1 MDYSSGKLIFI
12 FLIAAALAAVFA
24 LLLARRYRSTM
35 QRLMSAPAV
44 VGDVSLAPSTRPV
57 ETPASLSWADNRRSG
72 LRTAALL
79 VLLSALISFSGAWLF
94 LSVVMAAEQAFSPVR
109 LVTLGLLNLW
119 PVLPSLGLLWR
130 WSRARVLGALALW
143 FVASLALLSWRTI
156 EAQPLSALL
165 IYLGVE
171 IGPPMLLIGL
181 LCMGGAT
188 RAIAPWLLPLLL
200 GLVWAS
206 NAGIDLLAWI
216 VDERP
221 GWLMA
226 LPVPIPA
233 PVILA
238 AFAIAPWL
246 VAWWPAKW
254 LGRALAAAYA
264 RRWLS
269 ELLVLFTATW
279 GIVLLM
285 RALGAAGD
293 MGLGAAVLL
302 LPLAWIPLVMALA
315 SRLRQTAGRPPTLLV
330 LRVFQ
335 RDAQVQALFDDV
347 VERWRL
353 SGNTVLIAGTDLVER
368 TIDAGDI
375 FDFLEGRLEERFIRH
390 PAEIEARIAA
400 FEFGPDAEGRHR
412 INEVYCHD
420 TTWQAALDALV
431 ATSDVVL
438 MDLRGFKTYN
448 RGCRHE
454 LGVLAHAPS
463 LARVIVLTDGDTDRD
478 DARAAAAGAPDGR
491 FWWVDTAHSNRAKRR
506 EVLQALFVAGTGRDR

>member
-12 FLIAAALAAVFA
+12 FLVAAALAVVFA
-24 LLLARRYRSTM
+24 LLLARRYRAVM
-35 QRLMSAPAV
+35 RRLMSAPAV
-44 VGDVSLAPSTRPV
+44 ATAVATVPLPAPRAAPRSVSWT
-57 ETPASLSWADNRRSG
+57 DNRRCG

-79 VLLSALISFSGAWLF
+79 VLLSVLISFSGAWLF
-94 LSVVMAAEQAFSPVR
+94 LSVVMAAEQVFSPAR
-109 LVTLGLLNLW
+109 LATLGLLNLW

-143 FVASLALLSWRTI
+143 FVASLALLSWRAI
-156 EAQPLSALL
+156 EAQPLSTMV

-200 GLVWAS
+200 CLVWAS
-206 NAGIDLLAWI
+206 NAGLDLLAWI
-216 VDERP
+216 VAERS
-221 GWLMA
+221 GWLLAM
-226 LPVPIPA
+226 PVSIPA
-233 PVILA
+233 HVIMA
-238 AFAIAPWL
+238 AFAVAPWL

-269 ELLVLFTATW
+269 ELMVLFAATW

-293 MGLGAAVLL
+293 MGPAAAVLL
-302 LPLAWIPLVMALA
+302 LPLAWVPLVMAMA
-315 SRLRQTAGRPPTLLV
+315 SRAQRAKVRPPTLLV

-375 FDFLEGRLEERFIRH
+375 FDFLDGRLEERFIRH
-390 PAEIEARIAA
+390 PDEIDARIAA

-420 TTWQAALDALV
+420 TTWQPALDALV
-431 ATSDVVL
+431 ARSDVVL

-454 LGVLAHAPS
+454 LGVLAHAPN

-491 FWWVDTAHSNRAKRR
+491 FVWIDSARTGRATRR
-506 EVLQALFVAGTGRDR
+506 EVLQALFVADNLPDR